1 MTGASR
7 ELRNKGLFLRGRVA
21 SLLPGQEQTAEQ
33 MLSKVLK
40 LDPKS
45 LEAWNALG
53 EVYWN
58 LQNYEKARTCF
69 EQAVECCGE
78 NSVSLRNLSMVL
90 RALDG
95 NADVKSD
102 NYRQALEKAKA
113 AVALDAS
120 DAQNWET
127 LGNAYVGDVIMN
139 AKHPEEI
146 RKALVAYAKSSFAYE
161 KVGKHNPSL
170 QLNWGNAAK
179 YIEDYDLA
187 LRCYQRAHDIGAA
200 AAASEIQQIHELAEQ
215 ISSYVERKGDLKL
228 KQLKDLTMDLKFRP
242 VIEGDKEGHNF
253 RVLQDLRAGEG
264 AGPLVARVVTI
275 IDRLPVILI
284 CCDANGEFFALSLY
298 TAEREKIAS
307 AVTPRKSVLHIM
319 KPRFAQ
325 VAVTGPGGKNWS
337 YASAR
342 VAHPGDV
349 IVVGSGSLASAAAV
363 AQIRSGAERVET
375 KPSKE
380 PCNEHSS
387 ELSMKAKAHDVS
399 QEQWIEASD
408 AKTRKLT
415 AKARAAALAKSKA
428 KSKAKKERPSA
439 KNRASTKKAEQQTCV
454 AEARDV
460 QDPSEQDL
468 DEQDPD
474 EHDLHEQDPDEQDLD
489 EQDFKEAPLEIKTDD
504 TPPRRI
510 IKISDL
516 LPESK
521 PILNEHAPTFV
532 PAGLA
537 HLDVSCGYYTDALN
551 DMRERN
557 TSLLLDL
564 LVNPANTSVEQ
575 TTDSFAGDIVVR
587 EGSNYRGNNQKLNDL
602 SNDTCESCAGSEA
615 ASTQPSEE
623 KYSQNMSR
631 MPERKRWSDISSD
644 SDGD

>member
-1 MTGASR
+1 MPGASR
-7 ELRNKGLFLRGRVA
+7 ELKNKGLFLKGRAA
-21 SLLPGQEQTAEQ
+21 SLLPGQEQAAEQ

-40 LDPKS
+40 LEPKF

-58 LQNYEKARTCF
+58 SQNYEKARGCF
-69 EQAVECCGE
+69 EQALECCGE

-95 NADVKSD
+95 SVDVKGD

-120 DAQNWET
+120 DGQNWET

-146 RKALVAYAKSSFAYE
+146 RKALVAYAKSSSAYE

-179 YIEDYDLA
+179 YMEDYDLA

-200 AAASEIQQIHELAEQ
+200 AAVSEIQQIHELAEQ

-228 KQLKDLTMDLKFRP
+228 KQLKDLTTDLKFRP

-253 RVLQDLRAGEG
+253 RVLQDLRTGEG

-298 TAEREKIAS
+298 TAERDKIAS
-307 AVTPRKSVLHIM
+307 AVTARKTVLHIM
-319 KPRFAQ
+319 KPKFAQ
-325 VAVTGPGGKNWS
+325 VSVMGPGGKTWS

-349 IVVGSGSLASAAAV
+349 TVVGSGTLASAAAV
-363 AQIRSGAERVET
+363 AQVRSGAERVET
-375 KPSKE
+375 KPRAE
-380 PCNEHSS
+380 PCTEPAS
-387 ELSMKAKAHDVS
+387 ELSTKARDPL

-428 KSKAKKERPSA
+428 KSKARKERPSA

-454 AEARDV
+454 AHDV
-460 QDPSEQDL
+460 QIPEEQDL

-474 EHDLHEQDPDEQDLD
+474 EQYLHEQDPHEQDLD
-489 EQDFKEAPLEIKTDD
+489 EQGPDEQ
-504 TPPRRI
+504 
-510 IKISDL
+510 DL
-516 LPESK
+516 VV
-521 PILNEHAPTFV
+521 NEQDRATK
-532 PAGLA
+532 
-537 HLDVSCGYYTDALN
+537 DAE
-551 DMRERN
+551 DA
-557 TSLLLDL
+557 D
-564 LVNPANTSVEQ
+564 EQ
-575 TTDSFAGDIVVR
+575 A
-587 EGSNYRGNNQKLNDL
+587 
-602 SNDTCESCAGSEA
+602 ASEV

-623 KYSQNMSR
+623 KDNQNMGR
-631 MPERKRWSDISSD
+631 QAERKRWCDVTSD
-644 SDGD
+644 SEDD